1 MSECKGHVSYKL
13 SRCWL
18 STMLRCTIVKKS
30 FLSIFLQATFLLSCL
45 IWQGCE
51 VVFVTRHFPRELSF
65 CKEIIFEKKN
75 VWDRE
80 RDISKDCSH
89 PFNFN
94 DNWQFIV
101 LGSVWGLFCCIS
113 CQASFGL
120 TKIHFCFLS
129 LFLFSLSLQF
139 AFAFACMPQ
148 KTKRGGGKCRGGG
161 MVLSADGWARAA
173 PINKVEEELSK
184 IGRRN

>member
-1 MSECKGHVSYKL
+1 
-13 SRCWL
+13 
-18 STMLRCTIVKKS
+18 
-30 FLSIFLQATFLLSCL
+30 
-45 IWQGCE
+45 
-51 VVFVTRHFPRELSF
+51 
-65 CKEIIFEKKN
+65 
-75 VWDRE
+75 
-80 RDISKDCSH
+80 
-89 PFNFN
+89 
-94 DNWQFIV
+94 
-101 LGSVWGLFCCIS
+101 
-113 CQASFGL
+113 
-120 TKIHFCFLS
+120 LS